1 LSRIKKHTF
10 RVCFFYVH
18 QTQTALPQAERS
30 DLITERRPEMLGNEP
45 RPGRFIIWSFAATS
59 VVGGVVIV
67 TAYLR

>member
-10 RVCFFYVH
+10 RVCFFYVR

-30 DLITERRPEMLGNEP
+30 DLITERRPEMMGNEP
-45 RPGRFIIWSFAATS
+45 RPGRCIIWSFAATS
-59 VVGGVVIV
+59 VVGGIVIV